1 MYAEPIVDRIK
12 DMIGRRNQIANLI
25 DGGWKD
31 KDIAS
36 YLGSDRMTI
45 RRFRRL
51 KQQGLL
57 DKDQEEIIAQF
68 K

>member
-1 MYAEPIVDRIK
+1 MYAEPIIDRIQN
-12 DMIGRRNQIANLI
+12 MLGRRDQIANLI
-25 DGGWKD
+25 EGGWKD
-31 KDIAS
+31 RDIAK

-45 RRFRRL
+45 LRFRRL

-57 DKDQEEIIAQF
+57 DKDQEEIIALF